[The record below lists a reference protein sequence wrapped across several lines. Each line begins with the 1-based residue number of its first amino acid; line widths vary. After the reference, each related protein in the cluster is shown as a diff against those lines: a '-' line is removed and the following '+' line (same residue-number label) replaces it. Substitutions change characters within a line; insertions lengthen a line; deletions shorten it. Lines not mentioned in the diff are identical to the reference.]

1 MNITIFGS
9 TGGTGRELVR
19 LALERGHSVTA
30 VARDPNAVNLAHQ
43 RLVVHRADVL
53 DPDLPPP
60 VIVGADAVM
69 SALGSAVGRTPT
81 TVYSAGIANILEAM
95 RAADVRRFVGISAS
109 PVIPRSEAPVSQRLL
124 VFPILYRFFGG
135 AYTDMRRMEELL
147 RASQAE
153 WTVLRPPMLTDKPAT
168 GRYRTAFNQNV
179 RRGRWITRS
188 DLAAAM
194 LDVLEDRS
202 TVRAAIGVAN

>member
-19 LALERGHSVTA
+19 LALERGHTVTA
-30 VARDPNAVNLAHQ
+30 VARDPRAINLAHQ
-43 RLVVHRADVL
+43 RLVVRRADVL
-53 DPDLPPP
+53 DPGSLPA
-60 VIVGADAVM
+60 VITCADAVM
-69 SALGSAVGRTPT
+69 SALGSAVGRAPT
-81 TVYSAGIANILEAM
+81 TVYSAGIATILETM
-95 RAADVRRFVGISAS
+95 RAADVRRLVAVSAS
-109 PVIPRSEAPVSQRLL
+109 PVIPRSEAPASQRLL

-168 GRYRTAFNQNV
+168 GRYRTALNQNV
-179 RRGRWITRS
+179 PGGLRITRG

-194 LDVLEDRS
+194 LDVLDDRS

>member
-53 DPDLPPP
+53 DPDLLPP

>member
-30 VARDPNAVNLAHQ
+30 VARDPDAVNLAHQ

-53 DPDLPPP
+53 DPDLLPP